1 MKKEKK
7 DSRLTKKEIAELIES
22 RKGKDS
28 AFMNGEYKFGSKK
41 GIKRS

>member
-22 RKGKDS
+22 RKGKDN
-28 AFMNGEYKFGSKK
+28 ALMDAEYKFGSKK
-41 GIKRS
+41 GIKRT